1 LSFSSFASI
10 KSALG
15 VDDEVVLFGS
25 STISEDGLRLDLS
38 LAAASIVDPVDASV
52 GDMEVLGVTRDISML
67 VVELTELRLAFRGP
81 LADGSSGAAER
92 DTVEKRPSSIFSLVS
107 GSDSCVEGGAAF
119 VGVSAI
125 GDNSASTVGRE
136 SFVGI
141 NIFWSKEG
149 SVRAV

>member
-1 LSFSSFASI
+1 M

-38 LAAASIVDPVDASV
+38 LAARSFVDPVDSDV

-67 VVELTELRLAFRGP
+67 VVELTELRFAIGWP

-92 DTVEKRPSSIFSLVS
+92 DTVEKRLSSIFSSVPSS
-107 GSDSCVEGGAAF
+107 GSSVEDGAPL
-119 VGVSAI
+119 VGVSAV
-125 GDNSASTVGRE
+125 GDSSASTVGRE

-149 SVRAV
+149 PVCAV